1 MLPVHSWCRASL
13 PAWPELSG
21 RGGAGHAVAHALQS
35 RCGAD
40 GPTVWTSCPVPSHP
54 VPSRTGALA
63 RSKREVVKLGL
74 RTMVPLPW
82 EGDRKAQERN
92 ADQRDEPAVALKV
105 P

>member
-1 MLPVHSWCRASL
+1 MPVCSL
-13 PAWPELSG
+13 SIHDVAPPPAWSELSG

-35 RCGAD
+35 RCDAD
-40 GPTVWTSCPVPSHP
+40 GPTVWISCPA
-54 VPSRTGALA
+54 PSRTGTLA
-63 RSKREVVKLGL
+63 RSRREVVKLGL

-82 EGDRKAQERN
+82 EGDRKAQQRN

>member
-1 MLPVHSWCRASL
+1 MMSRLPPGLVGAFGPRGRRACRRPRPTEPLRRRRPQCLGLL
-13 PAWPELSG
+13 PRPA
-21 RGGAGHAVAHALQS
+21 
-35 RCGAD
+35 
-40 GPTVWTSCPVPSHP
+40 
-54 VPSRTGALA
+54 PSRTGTLA
-63 RSKREVVKLGL
+63 RSRREVVKLGL